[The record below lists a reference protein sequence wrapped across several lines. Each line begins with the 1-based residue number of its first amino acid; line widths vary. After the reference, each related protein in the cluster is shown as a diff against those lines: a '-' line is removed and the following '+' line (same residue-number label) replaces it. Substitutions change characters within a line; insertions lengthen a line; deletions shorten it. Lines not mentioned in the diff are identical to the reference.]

1 MYLICHV
8 ISKGHV
14 IEGLCKFMGGSSLG
28 YTTILTS
35 FVTKGIRYN
44 VFNLSHDLMWFHV
57 LRAMYIYEWM
67 PLTVSHHLAIFGG
80 QWSSVSEDIK
90 C

>member
-57 LRAMYIYEWM
+57 
-67 PLTVSHHLAIFGG
+67 
-80 QWSSVSEDIK
+80 
-90 C
+90 

>member
-1 MYLICHV
+1 MVSHKLDLFGVHESSSSGVKMYLICHV

-28 YTTILTS
+28 YTAILTS

-44 VFNLSHDLMWFHV
+44 ASNLSHDLMWFHV
-57 LRAMYIYEWM
+57 
-67 PLTVSHHLAIFGG
+67 
-80 QWSSVSEDIK
+80 
-90 C
+90 